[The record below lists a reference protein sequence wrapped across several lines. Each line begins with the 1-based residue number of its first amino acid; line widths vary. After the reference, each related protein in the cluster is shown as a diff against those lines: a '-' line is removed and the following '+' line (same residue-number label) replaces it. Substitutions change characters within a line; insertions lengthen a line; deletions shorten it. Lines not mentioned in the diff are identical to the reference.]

1 MSGWIG
7 TGRWSPRA
15 NENTIL
21 RSRGTVRLDSSPAAA
36 DHREVCTI
44 SKYQE
49 FDAQIFDVTKIMIGF
64 SLTDAQKTEL
74 LKIAGEIE
82 AACQDGSLSA
92 DERQRLLETMADCGL
107 ELPQTPMEP
116 CVNEAKLQ
124 ERLTQYMELDLFQM
138 DIGALINDYKSQ
150 GLPMPT
156 MEQLQAEVIAE
167 ARKCLET
174 IMICEAKGHLWKETA
189 DPENGTST
197 LSCRR
202 CGAEEHLRW

>member
-1 MSGWIG
+1 MGG
-7 TGRWSPRA
+7 
-15 NENTIL
+15 
-21 RSRGTVRLDSSPAAA
+21 SPAAA

-64 SLTDAQKTEL
+64 SLMDGQKTEL

-82 AACQDGSLSA
+82 TAYQDGNLSA
-92 DERQRLLETMADCGL
+92 DERQRLLDAIADCGL
-107 ELPQTPMEP
+107 ELPQSPTEP
-116 CVNEAKLQ
+116 VVDEAKLQ
-124 ERLTQYMELDLFQM
+124 ERLAQYMELELFQM
-138 DIGALINDYKSQ
+138 DIGELIRDYKAQ
-150 GLPMPT
+150 GLPVPT
-156 MEQLQAEVIAE
+156 MEQLREEAAAE

-174 IMICEAKGHLWKETA
+174 MMVCEAKGHLWKEKA

>member
-1 MSGWIG
+1 M
-7 TGRWSPRA
+7 
-15 NENTIL
+15 
-21 RSRGTVRLDSSPAAA
+21 DSSPAAA

-64 SLTDAQKTEL
+64 SLTDGQKTEL
-74 LKIAGEIE
+74 LKIADEIE

-92 DERQRLLETMADCGL
+92 NERQRLLETMADCGL

-116 CVNEAKLQ
+116 CVDEAKLQ